1 MPNDPL
7 IGRQL
12 GNFKIE
18 RLLGRGGMASVY
30 YGRDVKLQR
39 TIAIKVLDARYQG
52 NPAYARRFVREAQMV
67 ATWRHENIVQIY
79 YADEQDGLFYFVME
93 YVDGP
98 DLGRLLGDYSRRKQL
113 MPYDEVVRIGCAVAS
128 ALDYAHQRKVIHRDV
143 KPSNVMLTS
152 DRRVIL
158 TDFGLAL
165 DVEQGTLGEVFG
177 SAHYIAP
184 EQARNSSGAVPQSD
198 LYSLG
203 VILYEMLTG
212 SVPFDDPSPISVSLQ
227 HMTTPPPPPR
237 KLNPKITAGTEA
249 VLLKAL
255 SKSPGGRYPTGHA
268 LMDALEATLQAKPAD
283 RQKTQPKKPPRPS
296 QKPPTGAG
304 LKWLTFGGIVLL
316 FLLVLGGIWFKW
328 GKDLPIP
335 GWSPL
340 SPPPTATRRPGAP
353 DPRFKQRVYLPLA
366 LVQHPVPDATAEVV
380 APASTHGDGRRF
392 MLFYNE
398 NGLYVLNDSDKD
410 SQIAPLAFERLDAEG
425 QPQNRFEGWRWSRY
439 YPSIREGKCVS
450 AEIRGAVSRPAEC
463 RSFSSQITV
472 SRGDAFVFWLE
483 VEGSTQFRVLWNDQ
497 EVGLCEIA
505 AGECEVFLP

>member
-1 MPNDPL
+1 MSNDPL
-7 IGRQL
+7 IGRRL

-18 RLLGRGGMASVY
+18 RLLGRGGMATVY

-39 TIAIKVLDARYQG
+39 PVAIKVLDARYQG

-98 DLGRLLGDYSRRKQL
+98 DLGKLMSDYSRRRQR
-113 MPYDEVVRIGCAVAS
+113 MPVDEVVRIGRAVAN
-128 ALDYAHQRKVIHRDV
+128 ALDYAHQKKVVHRDV

-152 DRRVIL
+152 DSRVML

-165 DVEQGTLGEVFG
+165 DVQQGTLGEVFG

-212 SVPFDDPSPISVSLQ
+212 TVPFDDPSPISVSLQ

-237 KLNPKITAGTEA
+237 KLNPRIGPETEA

-255 SKSPGGRYPTGHA
+255 SKAPRDRYQTGRA
-268 LMDALEATLQAKPAD
+268 LLDALETTLQDKPAG
-283 RQKTQPKKPPRPS
+283 RRKTEPGKPVPPGEKPPA
-296 QKPPTGAG
+296 GAG
-304 LKWLTFGGIVLL
+304 LKRLVIGGILLL
-316 FLLVLGGIWFKW
+316 FLLVLGGIWIKW
-328 GKDLPIP
+328 GKDISSLI
-335 GWSPL
+335 GMSPL
-340 SPPPTATRRPGAP
+340 SPLPKTASPATP
-353 DPRFKQRVYLPLA
+353 DARFKKRIYMPFILNSPS
-366 LVQHPVPDATAEVV
+366 PTPTEVI
-380 APASTHGDGRRF
+380 APTPRRDGRRF
-392 MLFYNE
+392 MLFYNK
-398 NGLYVLNDSDKD
+398 NGFYIFNDSGKD
-410 SQIAPLAFERLDAEG
+410 SQIAPIAFERLGSDG
-425 QPQNRFEGWRWSRY
+425 QPQNRFDGWRWSRY
-439 YPSIREGKCVS
+439 YSFIRNGKCVS
-450 AEIRGAVSRPAEC
+450 AEVRGGTFDRPAEC
-463 RSFSSQITV
+463 SSYSSQITV
-472 SRGDAFVFWLE
+472 SSGDDSVFWLE
-483 VEGSTQFRVLWNDQ
+483 TVGSTDFQVLWNG
-497 EVGLCEIA
+497 EVVGRCEIA